1 MSLNLLRSR
10 QLVKDAQHPRLSLT
24 FEPTRKLLSRLSPT
38 AVSLARQGVV
48 GFDIGHTAHSRV
60 EEYVIQGLW

>member
-38 AVSLARQGVV
+38 AVCPAWHGVV
-48 GFDIGHTAHSRV
+48 GFGVGPTVHAHV
-60 EEYVIQGLW
+60 QE